1 VGIPSAVT
9 REAGTSPP
17 RAHRSKRRPS
27 VSHLLIGAVAI
38 LAFVLNY
45 LALQDRES
53 TVLVA
58 VADRPLSS
66 GAQLGVE
73 DVRFVPVPSDF
84 AGLGSMV
91 TEEELGARE
100 GWILDSVVPAEG
112 VISEQ
117 ALVRPSAPSGL
128 RAMSIPIEVE
138 HAAGGG
144 LEAGDRIDVVS
155 AAGEE
160 AVYVVSGV
168 EVISVADS
176 SSAAFGAMGA
186 YHIVV
191 AVDAEQALLIADA
204 IEGGA
209 VEILRSTGAE
219 PIDGSGG

>member
-1 VGIPSAVT
+1 MGFPSALT

-17 RAHRSKRRPS
+17 GVRRPKRRLS
-27 VSHLLIGAVAI
+27 ISHLLLGAVAA

-58 VADRPLSS
+58 VTERPLSS
-66 GAQLGVE
+66 GAQISLE
-73 DVRFVPVPSDF
+73 DVRFVAVPSDF
-84 AGLGSMV
+84 AGLASMV
-91 TEEELGARE
+91 TEDELGARK
-100 GWILDSVVPAEG
+100 GWILGSAVPAEG
-112 VISEQ
+112 VIVEE
-117 ALVRPSAPSGL
+117 ALVPPGAPSGL

-144 LEAGDRIDVVS
+144 VVAGDRVDVIS
-155 AAGEE
+155 AGGDA
-160 AVYVVSGV
+160 AVYVVSDV

-176 SSAAFGAMGA
+176 SSAAFGAIGA

-204 IEGGA
+204 IEEGA